1 MYFFFKL
8 VFFIKIYLYVIL
20 LLGLCVWYNNIRL
33 SSVRY
38 SDMIK
43 INFLFIWCNL
53 FLILLGFF
61 VKSKLFLY
69 V

>member
-1 MYFFFKL
+1 MED
-8 VFFIKIYLYVIL
+8 LYVIL

-43 INFLFIWCNL
+43 IKFLYIWCNL

-61 VKSKLFLY
+61 VKS
-69 V
+69 